1 MTGEVSRCMMQAMA
15 RLVLAALVPLLVL
28 GSLPARLLGGAQA
41 APGRDPG
48 CPGGRYVT
56 TVEAV
61 QHQNWIQASPT
72 VYESTT
78 RMLRLPR
85 WLGSL
90 AVIHASQGYLLSGE
104 ERIGQWTRVTVPPT
118 LTVRL
123 RAFDRSYYWGLR
135 LPVARDFRA
144 CRDESGNLYVR

>member
-1 MTGEVSRCMMQAMA
+1 MV
-15 RLVLAALVPLLVL
+15 RLVGLALLLALVPLAVHAA
-28 GSLPARLLGGAQA
+28 PAR
-41 APGRDPG
+41 DTG

-85 WLGSL
+85 WLGSFSI
-90 AVIHASQGYLLSGE
+90 IHASQGYLLSGE
-104 ERIGQWTRVTVPPT
+104 ERVGQWTRVTVPPT

-123 RAFDRSYYWGLR
+123 RAFDRSFYWGLR